1 MMLIAAFINA
11 PLLGIAQEKY
21 SLQTL
26 DVSIKG
32 TSSLHD
38 WEMKSDKGT
47 CEATVVVNKQNVSF
61 SKLIFSL
68 PANSLKSGHGM
79 MDKNTY
85 KALDVKKNP
94 IISFVL
100 SSAKVTPIDAT
111 TYQFKGI
118 GNLTI
123 AGATKETDLNAVCK
137 YNAAD
142 ESFSC
147 TGTKSFKMT
156 EYSVKPPTVMLG
168 TIKTG
173 DAITITYKLKIKN

>member
-1 MMLIAAFINA
+1 
-11 PLLGIAQEKY
+11 
-21 SLQTL
+21 
-26 DVSIKG
+26 
-32 TSSLHD
+32 
-38 WEMKSDKGT
+38 
-47 CEATVVVNKQNVSF
+47 
-61 SKLIFSL
+61 
-68 PANSLKSGHGM
+68 M